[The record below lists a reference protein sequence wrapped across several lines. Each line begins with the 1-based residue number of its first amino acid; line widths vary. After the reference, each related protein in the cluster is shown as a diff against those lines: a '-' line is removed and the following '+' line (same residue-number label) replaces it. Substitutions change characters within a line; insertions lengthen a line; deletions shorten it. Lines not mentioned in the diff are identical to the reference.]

1 MPNGVRL
8 GFVAEEIKVA
18 VAGILLVSLL
28 SIATNVLSWLSP
40 ASPAIYFF
48 LWAFVLVPIALVVIG
63 AFGAKAAYFACM
75 GPNRS
80 IALSVIVALVSAIG
94 GTVLWMLASPVA
106 VVPDSIGQYL
116 SSREAGSYVDL
127 APLLI
132 VYGLAGSIGGIYDYY
147 ISRGRPCEV
156 RPGKGM

>member
-94 GTVLWMLASPVA
+94 GTVLWLLASPCSRRAGLHRA
-106 VVPDSIGQYL
+106 VS
-116 SSREAGSYVDL
+116 
-127 APLLI
+127 
-132 VYGLAGSIGGIYDYY
+132 
-147 ISRGRPCEV
+147 
-156 RPGKGM
+156 